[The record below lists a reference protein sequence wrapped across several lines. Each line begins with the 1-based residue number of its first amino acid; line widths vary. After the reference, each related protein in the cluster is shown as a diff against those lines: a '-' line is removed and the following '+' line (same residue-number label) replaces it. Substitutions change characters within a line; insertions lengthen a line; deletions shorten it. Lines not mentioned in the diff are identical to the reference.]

1 MKSLK
6 IFFSA
11 LTLGTVI
18 GSSAW
23 AQAQAKELNCAGVYR
38 KVVPFGNTEE
48 AILPLVITFN
58 NPKTIKAEVD
68 FNQGLYMGA
77 TWDLETNSILMS
89 ITEAPDYLNG
99 INTRVQIE
107 NGRASLSQTKIET
120 KLSIEKTDSGE
131 SVPVL
136 IKTGNHFVFRLV
148 CEAQ

>member
-6 IFFSA
+6 LFIAA
-11 LTLGTVI
+11 LTFGTLF
-18 GSSAW
+18 GSSVW
-23 AQAQAKELNCAGVYR
+23 AQVQSKELNCAGVYR
-38 KVVPFGNTEE
+38 KIIPFGNTEE
-48 AILPLVITFN
+48 VIQPLVITFN
-58 NPKTIKAEVD
+58 NPKTIKAETD
-68 FNQGLYMGA
+68 FREGLYMGA